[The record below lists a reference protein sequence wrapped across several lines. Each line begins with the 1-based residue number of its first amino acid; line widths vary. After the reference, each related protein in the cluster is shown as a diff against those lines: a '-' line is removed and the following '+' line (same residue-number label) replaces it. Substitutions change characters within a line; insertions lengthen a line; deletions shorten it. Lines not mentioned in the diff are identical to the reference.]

1 MRHKGPAAAFNLQ
14 HPTSQLGTSTCTI
27 WICIC
32 ALPIRTAT
40 TTTAAPPLRPR
51 RRDSERALPLL
62 HWQTKGRHM
71 HVHIPT
77 DLINLCTHGRS
88 QRNASGSGQNG
99 EWRRDWDWVRP
110 IGRLFIRTLGGH
122 FFFAFSKTRL
132 ISKLMSGILMA
143 DGSDKLHDFGCHTHK
158 PIHSQT
164 YRRLS
169 AASPNPISI
178 PIPFSL
184 TLTCSHRS
192 HSLPASVW
200 PWTVSWSKSR
210 VYWHFTYDTVTV
222 TGTVTKVTENGTA
235 LGTLRASAS
244 LRPYCDGDD
253 DDAWVGPGNELGNV
267 IN

>member
-1 MRHKGPAAAFNLQ
+1 
-14 HPTSQLGTSTCTI
+14 
-27 WICIC
+27 
-32 ALPIRTAT
+32 
-40 TTTAAPPLRPR
+40 
-51 RRDSERALPLL
+51 
-62 HWQTKGRHM
+62 M

-88 QRNASGSGQNG
+88 QRSASRSGQNG
-99 EWRRDWDWVRP
+99 EWRRDWDWDWVRP

-143 DGSDKLHDFGCHTHK
+143 DGSDKLHDFGCRTHK
-158 PIHSQT
+158 PIHRQT
-164 YRRLS
+164 NRRLS

-178 PIPFSL
+178 SIPFPLSPYPL
-184 TLTCSHRS
+184 PLRVLSALV
-192 HSLPASVW
+192 HSPHPFDRG
-200 PWTVSWSKSR
+200 PWTVSRSKSR

-222 TGTVTKVTENGTA
+222 TGPVTKVTENGTA

-244 LRPYCDGDD
+244 LRPYCDGEDED